1 MCGLQPQLQAN
12 QRQECCMRQRI
23 WQRLRRTSLGQ
34 MRSTS
39 LKIPRYSHSVS
50 NLESLCTQVI
60 IRVTYG

>member
-1 MCGLQPQLQAN
+1 
-12 QRQECCMRQRI
+12 MRQRI
-23 WQRLRRTSLGQ
+23 WQRLRHTSLGQ

-60 IRVTYG
+60 IRVTDG